1 MSLTDWDRN
10 EHAAISFSNTK
21 LSVSFLSLVSK
32 GRRHLMQFGI
42 WLPVYGG
49 WLRSLDAPTGP
60 DVAACLAIAQQ
71 AEALGFDFLYAS
83 ENLLN
88 CIHGPS
94 EGVAD
99 AWSILAAIAAVT
111 SKVGLCGAVKPGFRS
126 PFLVARMLDT
136 LSKIA
141 ERKLGMNIVC
151 GWWKEEFEL
160 SGVDWLDH
168 GGRYD
173 RAADF
178 LRSLYGLF
186 QPPAVPKEEAAED
199 DALDALDIFAAPNYG
214 LDQKALPEVWIAGH
228 SDRAVRLAA
237 EWGHCLFLNGMSD
250 EELKR
255 RIETVRQQANGWG
268 RSIFIAA
275 NAYVIATE
283 ATEQARQR
291 WKSVI
296 ARRNPQTI
304 EFFQKVIG
312 RSGAAAWT
320 ALGEEQM
327 VDSNAGFELGLIGS
341 FEDIRQRIPKLQS
354 IGLDRIVCQF
364 DDPMRDAGPFMKHVV
379 RPLRESQRIGLAAE

>member
-1 MSLTDWDRN
+1 M
-10 EHAAISFSNTK
+10 E
-21 LSVSFLSLVSK
+21 
-32 GRRHLMQFGI
+32 FGI

-94 EGVAD
+94 ESVAD

-111 SKVGLCGAVKPGFRS
+111 SKVGLCGAIKPGFRS

-141 ERKLGMNIVC
+141 ERRLGMNIVC
-151 GWWKEEFEL
+151 GWWKEEFDL

-168 GGRYD
+168 DGRYD
-173 RAADF
+173 RAAEF

-186 QPPAVPKEEAAED
+186 QPPAEIIGDD
-199 DALDALDIFAAPNYG
+199 DAPIGIQQPPTFG
-214 LDQKALPEVWIAGH
+214 LDKSAMPEVWIAGH
-228 SDRAVRLAA
+228 SDRAMRMAA
-237 EWGHCLFLNGMSD
+237 EWGHCLFLNGMGD
-250 EELKR
+250 DELKR
-255 RIETVRQQANGWG
+255 RIEAVRQEANSWG
-268 RSIFIAA
+268 RTVLIAA

-283 ATEQARQR
+283 SSEQARQR
-291 WKSVI
+291 WKSVVG
-296 ARRNPQTI
+296 RRNPQTI
-304 EFFQKVIG
+304 DFFRKVIG
-312 RSGAAAWT
+312 GSGAAAW
-320 ALGEEQM
+320 ASLGEEQM

-341 FEDIRQRIPKLQS
+341 FDDIRSRIPKLQAM
-354 IGLDRIVCQF
+354 GLDRIVCQF
-364 DDPMRDAGPFMKHVV
+364 DDPMRDAGPFMKQVI
-379 RPLRESQRIGLAAE
+379 RPLRDNRTLAVEGQMS

>member
-1 MSLTDWDRN
+1 M
-10 EHAAISFSNTK
+10 E
-21 LSVSFLSLVSK
+21 
-32 GRRHLMQFGI
+32 FGI

-49 WLRSLDAPTGP
+49 WLRSLDQPTGP

-88 CIHGPS
+88 CIHGPRES
-94 EGVAD
+94 VAD

-141 ERKLGMNIVC
+141 ERRLGMNIVC
-151 GWWKEEFEL
+151 GWWKEEFDL

-168 GGRYD
+168 DGRYE
-173 RAADF
+173 RAAEF

-186 QPPAVPKEEAAED
+186 QPPIEIAETNPAEQPFETHD
-199 DALDALDIFAAPNYG
+199 SEPDQAPSYG
-214 LDQKALPEVWIAGH
+214 LDQSALPEVWIAGH
-228 SDRAVRLAA
+228 SDRAVQMAA
-237 EWGHCLFLNGMSD
+237 EWGHCLFVNGMRD
-250 EELKR
+250 EDLKR
-255 RIETVRQQANGWG
+255 HIETARQEANRWG
-268 RSIFIAA
+268 RTLSVAA

-283 ATEQARQR
+283 TPEQARQR
-291 WKSVI
+291 WKSVLD
-296 ARRNPQTI
+296 RRNSQTI
-304 EFFQKVIG
+304 DFFRKVIA
-312 RSGAAAWT
+312 RSGAAAW
-320 ALGEEQM
+320 ASLGEEQM

-341 FEDIRQRIPKLQS
+341 FEEVRQRIPKLQA

-364 DDPMRDAGPFMKHVV
+364 DDPMRDAGPFMKRVI
-379 RPLRESQRIGLAAE
+379 RPLRERRPIEVAD

>member
-1 MSLTDWDRN
+1 M
-10 EHAAISFSNTK
+10 E
-21 LSVSFLSLVSK
+21 
-32 GRRHLMQFGI
+32 FGI

-49 WLRSLDAPTGP
+49 WLRSLDAPTAP

-88 CIHGPS
+88 CIHGPAES
-94 EGVAD
+94 VAD

-168 GGRYD
+168 DGRYD
-173 RAADF
+173 RAAEF

-186 QPPAVPKEEAAED
+186 HPPATVRDATKVDAAFENDIEIDQPPS
-199 DALDALDIFAAPNYG
+199 YG
-214 LDQKALPEVWIAGH
+214 LDHSALPEVWIAGH
-228 SDRAVRLAA
+228 SDRAVQMAA

-250 EELKR
+250 QELKR
-255 RIETVRQQANGWG
+255 RIETVRQEANAWG
-268 RSIFIAA
+268 RTILVAA
-275 NAYVIATE
+275 NAYVIATD
-283 ATEQARQR
+283 AAEQAQRR

-296 ARRNPQTI
+296 ARRNSQTI
-304 EFFQKVIG
+304 DFFRKVIG
-312 RSGAAAWT
+312 GSGAAAW
-320 ALGEEQM
+320 ASLGEEQM

-341 FEDIRQRIPKLQS
+341 FEDIRRRIPKLQA

-364 DDPMRDAGPFMKHVV
+364 DDPMRDAGPFMKNVI
-379 RPLRESQRIGLAAE
+379 RPLRERRVIEFAE

>member
-1 MSLTDWDRN
+1 M
-10 EHAAISFSNTK
+10 E
-21 LSVSFLSLVSK
+21 
-32 GRRHLMQFGI
+32 FGI

-60 DVAACLAIAQQ
+60 DVASCLAIAQQ

-99 AWSILAAIAAVT
+99 AWTILAAIAVVT
-111 SKVGLCGAVKPGFRS
+111 HKVRLCGAVKPGFRS

-141 ERKLGMNIVC
+141 ERRLGMNIVC
-151 GWWKEEFEL
+151 GWWKEEFDL
-160 SGVDWLDH
+160 SGVEWLDH
-168 GGRYD
+168 DGRYD
-173 RAADF
+173 RAAEF

-186 QPPAVPKEEAAED
+186 EPSAEFTAATLVDSENAHDIPQPPS
-199 DALDALDIFAAPNYG
+199 YG
-214 LDQKALPEVWIAGH
+214 LDQNALPEVWIAGH
-228 SDRAVRLAA
+228 SDRAVQMAA
-237 EWGHCLFLNGMSD
+237 EWGHCLFLNGMGED
-250 EELKR
+250 ELKR
-255 RIETVRQQANGWG
+255 RIEAVRQEANRWG
-268 RSIFIAA
+268 RSILVAA
-275 NAYVIATE
+275 NAYVVATE
-283 ATEQARQR
+283 TTDHARQR

-304 EFFQKVIG
+304 DFFRKVIG
-312 RSGAAAWT
+312 QSGAAAWA

-341 FEDIRQRIPKLQS
+341 FEDIRRRIPLLEA

-364 DDPMRDAGPFMKHVV
+364 DDPMRDAGPFMKKVI
-379 RPLRESQRIGLAAE
+379 RPLRESRIIECAK

>member
-1 MSLTDWDRN
+1 M
-10 EHAAISFSNTK
+10 E
-21 LSVSFLSLVSK
+21 
-32 GRRHLMQFGI
+32 FGI

-49 WLRSLDAPTGP
+49 WLRSLDAPTAP

-94 EGVAD
+94 ESVAD

-111 SKVGLCGAVKPGFRS
+111 SKVGLCGAMKPGFRS

-151 GWWKEEFEL
+151 GWWKEEFDL
-160 SGVDWLDH
+160 SGVAWLDH
-168 GGRYD
+168 DGRYD

-186 QPPAVPKEEAAED
+186 QPPAEIRDEAAAERGSENE
-199 DALDALDIFAAPNYG
+199 IEVQPAPSYG
-214 LDQKALPEVWIAGH
+214 LDESALPEVWIAGH
-228 SDRAVRLAA
+228 SDRAVQMAA

-255 RIETVRQQANGWG
+255 RVDTVRQEANSWG
-268 RSIFIAA
+268 RSVLVAA

-283 ATEQARQR
+283 TTEQARQR
-291 WKSVI
+291 YKSVI
-296 ARRNPQTI
+296 TRRNPATI
-304 EFFQKVIG
+304 DFFRKVIG
-312 RSGAAAWT
+312 RSGAAAWA
-320 ALGEEQM
+320 ALGDEQM

-341 FEDIRQRIPKLQS
+341 FDDIRRRIPKLQS

-364 DDPMRDAGPFMKHVV
+364 DDPMRDAGPFMKHVI
-379 RPLRESQRIGLAAE
+379 RPLRENRVIQLAEGQMS

>member
-1 MSLTDWDRN
+1 MM
-10 EHAAISFSNTK
+10 EI
-21 LSVSFLSLVSK
+21 
-32 GRRHLMQFGI
+32 GI

-49 WLRSLDAPTGP
+49 WLRSMDAPTGP

-88 CIHGPS
+88 CIHGPTES
-94 EGVAD
+94 VAD

-136 LSKIA
+136 LAKIS
-141 ERKLGMNIVC
+141 ERRLGMNIVC
-151 GWWKEEFEL
+151 GWWKDEFDL

-168 GGRYD
+168 DGRYD

-178 LRSLYGLF
+178 LQSIYSLF
-186 QPPAVPKEEAAED
+186 QPPAVGERVAELNGD
-199 DALDALDIFAAPNYG
+199 TRDENGLTRPRTYG
-214 LDQKALPEVWIAGH
+214 LDSNALPEVWIAGH
-228 SDRAVRLAA
+228 SDRAVQMVA

-250 EELKR
+250 QELKKH
-255 RIETVRQQANGWG
+255 IENVRQEANHWG
-268 RSIFIAA
+268 RSVQIAA

-283 ATEQARQR
+283 TTEQAHQR

-296 ARRNPQTI
+296 SRRNPETI
-304 EFFQKVIG
+304 SFFRSVIG
-312 RSGAAAWT
+312 RSGAAAW
-320 ALGEEQM
+320 ASLGEEQM

-341 FEDIRQRIPKLQS
+341 FADIRARIPKLQAL
-354 IGLDRIVCQF
+354 GLNRIVCQF
-364 DDPMRDAGPFMKHVV
+364 DDPMRDAGPFMKHVI
-379 RPLRESQRIGLAAE
+379 RPLREMRSIECAAK

>member
-1 MSLTDWDRN
+1 MM
-10 EHAAISFSNTK
+10 EI
-21 LSVSFLSLVSK
+21 
-32 GRRHLMQFGI
+32 GI

-94 EGVAD
+94 ESVAD
-99 AWSILAAIAAVT
+99 AWSILAALGAVT
-111 SKVGLCGAVKPGFRS
+111 SKVGLCGSVKPGFRS

-136 LSKIA
+136 LTKIS
-141 ERKLGMNIVC
+141 ERRLGMNIVC
-151 GWWKEEFEL
+151 GWWKEEFDL

-168 GGRYD
+168 DGRYD

-178 LRSLYGLF
+178 LRSIYSLF
-186 QPPAVPKEEAAED
+186 QPPAIASDATASGAAND
-199 DALDALDIFAAPNYG
+199 GNGRFTLSAPSYG
-214 LDQKALPEVWIAGH
+214 LDPKALPEIWIAGH
-228 SDRAVRLAA
+228 SDRAVQMAA

-250 EELKR
+250 DELKK
-255 RIETVRQQANGWG
+255 RIETARQEANRWG
-268 RSIFIAA
+268 RTLQIAA

-283 ATEQARQR
+283 STEQSRQR

-296 ARRNPQTI
+296 SRRNSDTI
-304 EFFQKVIG
+304 DFFRRVIG
-312 RSGAAAWT
+312 SSGAAAWA

-341 FEDIRQRIPKLQS
+341 FEDIRNRLPKLEAL
-354 IGLDRIVCQF
+354 GLNRIVCQF
-364 DDPMRDAGPFMKHVV
+364 DDPMRDAGPFMKNVI
-379 RPLRESQRIGLAAE
+379 RPLRETRSIEFAAK

>member
-1 MSLTDWDRN
+1 M
-10 EHAAISFSNTK
+10 EI
-21 LSVSFLSLVSK
+21 
-32 GRRHLMQFGI
+32 GI

-94 EGVAD
+94 ESVAD
-99 AWSILAAIAAVT
+99 AWSILAAIGAVT
-111 SKVGLCGAVKPGFRS
+111 SRVGLCGAVKPGFRS

-136 LSKIA
+136 MSKIA
-141 ERKLGMNIVC
+141 ERRMGMNIVC
-151 GWWKEEFEL
+151 GWWKEEFDL

-168 GGRYD
+168 DGRYD
-173 RAADF
+173 RASEF

-186 QPPAVPKEEAAED
+186 QPPAEIRESAAAGAGSPQEIGID
-199 DALDALDIFAAPNYG
+199 PPPSYG
-214 LDQKALPEVWIAGH
+214 LDQSALPEIWIAGH
-228 SDRAVRLAA
+228 SDRAVQMAA

-250 EELKR
+250 AELKR
-255 RIETVRQQANGWG
+255 RIEAVRQEANSWG
-268 RSIFIAA
+268 RKVLVAA

-283 ATEQARQR
+283 AGDQARQR

-296 ARRNPQTI
+296 ARRNSETI
-304 EFFQKVIG
+304 DFFRQVIG
-312 RSGAAAWT
+312 RSGAVAWAT
-320 ALGEEQM
+320 LGEEQM

-341 FEDIRQRIPKLQS
+341 FEEIRQRIPKLQAL
-354 IGLDRIVCQF
+354 GLNRIVCQF
-364 DDPMRDAGPFMKHVV
+364 DDPMRDAGPFMKHVI
-379 RPLRESQRIGLAAE
+379 RPLRESRMIELAE